1 MDLKALVEGH
11 ETTGGKLFD
20 LGIQALIILSLFTFS
35 LETLPDL
42 SPQFRQA
49 LGIAE
54 AVIVIIFTI
63 EYALRVYVADSKTGY
78 IFSFYGLVDFFAILP
93 FYLALGVDMRTLR
106 ALRLLRLFR
115 LFKLARY
122 NRAIDRFVRAFTIAR
137 EEIIIFAMVT
147 IILLYFSATGIY
159 YFEHAAQPEV
169 FASIFHSMWWA
180 VTTLTTVGYGD
191 MYPITIG
198 GRIFTFIILI
208 IGLGIVAIPAGLL
221 ASALNKVRREEEDEQ
236 EQDVDE

>member
-1 MDLKALVEGH
+1 MDLKTLVERH
-11 ETTGGKLFD
+11 DTTGGKVFD
-20 LGIQALIILSLFTFS
+20 LVIQTLIIISLFTFS

-42 SPQFRQA
+42 SPESRNI
-49 LGIAE
+49 LGWVE
-54 AVIVIIFTI
+54 AVIVILFTI
-63 EYALRVYVADSKTGY
+63 EYALRVYVADRKTGY
-78 IFSFYGLVDFFAILP
+78 IFSFYGIVDFLAILP
-93 FYLALGVDMRTLR
+93 FYLAIGVDMRTLR

-122 NRAIDRFVRAFTIAR
+122 NAAIDRFVKAFTIAR

-159 YFEHAAQPEV
+159 YFEHEAQPEV

-191 MYPITIG
+191 MYPITVG
-198 GRIFTFIILI
+198 GRVFTFCILI

-221 ASALNKVRREEEDEQ
+221 ASALNKVRRDEEEVLDE
-236 EQDVDE
+236 

>member
-1 MDLKALVEGH
+1 MDLKTLVERH
-11 ETTGGKLFD
+11 DTPAGKTFD
-20 LGIQALIILSLFTFS
+20 LVIQALIILSLFTFS
-35 LETLPDL
+35 VETLPDL
-42 SPQFRQA
+42 SPAARTI
-49 LGIAE
+49 LGWTE
-54 AVIVIIFTI
+54 AIVVILFTI
-63 EYALRVYVADSKTGY
+63 EYALRVYVADRKTAY
-78 IFSFYGLVDFFAILP
+78 IFSFYGIVDFLAILP
-93 FYLALGVDMRTLR
+93 FYLAIGVDMRTLR

-122 NRAIDRFVRAFTIAR
+122 NTAIDRFVKAFSIAR

-159 YFEHAAQPEV
+159 YFEHDAQPEV

-191 MYPITIG
+191 MYPITVG
-198 GRIFTFIILI
+198 GRVFTFIILI

-221 ASALNKVRREEEDEQ
+221 ASALNKVRRDEEEV
-236 EQDVDE
+236 VDE

>member
-1 MDLKALVEGH
+1 MDLKSLVERHDTPEGRI
-11 ETTGGKLFD
+11 FD
-20 LGIQALIILSLFTFS
+20 LVIQALIIFSLLTFS
-35 LETLPDL
+35 FETLPDL
-42 SPQFRQA
+42 SGSTRSL
-49 LGIAE
+49 LGVLE
-54 AVIVIIFTI
+54 AVIVILFTI
-63 EYALRVYVADSKTGY
+63 EYALRIYVADRKTGY
-78 IFSFYGLVDFFAILP
+78 IFSFYGIVDFLAILP

-122 NRAIDRFVRAFTIAR
+122 NRAIDRFVNAFTIAR

-147 IILLYFSATGIY
+147 IILLYISATGIY
-159 YFEHAAQPEV
+159 YFEHAAQPEL

-191 MYPITIG
+191 MYPITVG

-208 IGLGIVAIPAGLL
+208 IGIGIVAIPAGLL
-221 ASALNKVRREEEDEQ
+221 ASALNKVRRDEEED
-236 EQDVDE
+236 VDE

>member
-1 MDLKALVEGH
+1 MDLKTLVERH
-11 ETTGGKLFD
+11 DTPAGKIFD
-20 LGIQALIILSLFTFS
+20 LVIQTLIIISLFTFS

-42 SPQFRQA
+42 STGSRA
-49 LGIAE
+49 ILGWAE
-54 AVIVIIFTI
+54 TVIVILFSI
-63 EYALRVYVADSKTGY
+63 EYVLRVYVADRKTGY
-78 IFSFYGLVDFFAILP
+78 IFSFYGIVDFLAILP
-93 FYLALGVDMRTLR
+93 FYLAIGLDMRTLR

-122 NRAIDRFVRAFTIAR
+122 NAAIDRFVKAFSIAR

-159 YFEHAAQPEV
+159 YFEHEAQPEV

-191 MYPITIG
+191 MYPITVG
-198 GRIFTFIILI
+198 GRVFTFVILI

-221 ASALNKVRREEEDEQ
+221 ASALNKVRRDEEEVLDE
-236 EQDVDE
+236 

>member
-1 MDLKALVEGH
+1 MDLKTLVERH
-11 ETTGGKLFD
+11 DTPGGKIFD
-20 LGIQALIILSLFTFS
+20 LVIQALIIISLFTLSF
-35 LETLPDL
+35 ETLPDL
-42 SPQFRQA
+42 TERSRS
-49 LGIAE
+49 LLRLAE
-54 AVIVIIFTI
+54 TCIVILFTI
-63 EYALRVYVADSKTGY
+63 EYALRVYVADRKTAY
-78 IFSFYGLVDFFAILP
+78 IFSFYGIVDFLAILP
-93 FYLALGVDMRTLR
+93 FYLALGVDMRSLR

-122 NRAIDRFVRAFTIAR
+122 NKAIDRFVSAFTIAR

-147 IILLYFSATGIY
+147 IILLYISATGIY
-159 YFEHAAQPEV
+159 YFEHAAQPEL

-191 MYPITIG
+191 MYPITLG

-221 ASALNKVRREEEDEQ
+221 ASALNKVRRDEEEEADADE
-236 EQDVDE
+236 

>member
-1 MDLKALVEGH
+1 MDLKTLVERH
-11 ETTGGKLFD
+11 DTPAGKIFD
-20 LGIQALIILSLFTFS
+20 LVIQTLIIISLFTFS

-42 SPQFRQA
+42 STGSRA
-49 LGIAE
+49 ILGWAE
-54 AVIVIIFTI
+54 TVIVILFSI
-63 EYALRVYVADSKTGY
+63 EYALRVYVADRKTGY
-78 IFSFYGLVDFFAILP
+78 IFSFYGIVDFLAILP
-93 FYLALGVDMRTLR
+93 FYLAIGLDMRTLR

-122 NRAIDRFVRAFTIAR
+122 NAAIDRFVKAFSIAR

-159 YFEHAAQPEV
+159 YFEHEAQPEV

-191 MYPITIG
+191 MYPITVG
-198 GRIFTFIILI
+198 GRVFTFVILI

-221 ASALNKVRREEEDEQ
+221 ASALNKVRRDEEEVLDE
-236 EQDVDE
+236 